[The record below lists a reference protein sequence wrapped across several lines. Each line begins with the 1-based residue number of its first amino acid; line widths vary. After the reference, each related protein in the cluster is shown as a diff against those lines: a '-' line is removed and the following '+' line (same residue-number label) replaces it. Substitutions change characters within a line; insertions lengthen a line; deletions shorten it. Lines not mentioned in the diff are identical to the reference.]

1 MKSIS
6 KIFSIVLV
14 IVLTFN
20 LTACDFL
27 NNTGNQ
33 DDKLNSNKQ
42 EVEAKLNDLASKNGF
57 EITYRYETSDSEEIS
72 YATIG
77 AYKNYTWYYNGNK
90 ESGLAYEKANDLT
103 LYYLLKDGE
112 WEYQYAYIYDKND
125 SHYSNM
131 DLTHEFSIFLQAYEF
146 DSGFSKNSEAT
157 IAGRKCDV
165 YTYSVSQKGQIV
177 SSLTGVD
184 AKWSYYI
191 DKELG
196 ICLKFEVTGDDG
208 SSTSTSTFEVTE
220 FKTNAKLEGLKRPID
235 VYPINIEDPNISG
248 KWNMLAF
255 VGLSSIALDKE
266 LFISDDLYHSMEIL
280 SLGQATYYFK
290 IEDIASIE
298 DGLDYM
304 SDYHTIVVSKIK
316 EISDDK
322 KCYSGENQD
331 TLEEVSEILTDESLF
346 YSLIFIYHE
355 QHYEISFMLDDALD
369 TIEETYVLEIRVDK
383 VIN

>member
-14 IVLTFN
+14 IVLAFS

-33 DDKLNSNKQ
+33 DDKLDSSKQ

-57 EITYRYETSDSEEIS
+57 EITYRYESSDSEEVS

-112 WEYQYAYIYDKND
+112 WEYQYAYLYDKND
-125 SHYSNM
+125 SHYSNK

-146 DSGFSKNSEAT
+146 DSGFSKNSQAT

-220 FKTNAKLEGLKRPID
+220 FKTNVNIEGLKRPVD
-235 VYPINIEDPNISG
+235 VYPINAPDPNISG
-248 KWNMLAF
+248 NWNMLAF
-255 VGLSSIALDKE
+255 VGLSSIALDE
-266 LFISDDLYHSMEIL
+266 EAFLSDDTYHSMEVL
-280 SLGQATYYFK
+280 SLGSAIYYFK
-290 IEDIASIE
+290 VEDIASI
-298 DGLDYM
+298 DAALDYM
-304 SDYHTIVVSKIK
+304 SDYYTEVVAAIK
-316 EISDDK
+316 ASADDHKSYSAESSDNLVELPDLI
-322 KCYSGENQD
+322 E
-331 TLEEVSEILTDESLF
+331 DESLLF
-346 YSLIFIYHE
+346 SMVFLYHE
-355 QHYEISFMLDDALD
+355 QYYEISFMLEES
-369 TIEETYVLEIRVDK
+369 IEDNQIYILEISVNK
-383 VIN
+383 AY